1 MPNDNKGAGGP
12 PPLPRSMVE
21 PPPRRGRAI
30 LRLSLLCLLG
40 FTAAGVGGYLWWT
53 QRGEHEAAVSQ
64 LKEQS
69 WRAAECTRELGEV
82 QPKVEA
88 LNRQVASCQTEKDG
102 TVEKHR
108 TVEAMMT
115 SMEANLQATREE
127 LEDLR
132 VQRAEAE
139 KRLAAFKDLTGK
151 FQKMIDAGE
160 IEVKVRNG
168 SMLVAMPAE
177 VLFPS
182 GSAELS
188 DPGKLAVLQVGAIL
202 KQIPG
207 RRFMVMGHTD
217 NLPLKGSSYKDNWQL
232 STARAVT
239 VTQFLVGAGFD
250 PKSLIAAG
258 HGEHD
263 PVAAN
268 KTKAGREKNRR
279 IEILLLPDLDAMPAL
294 PGDGGG
300 AKDAAPKGAAEPQ
313 GT

>member
-1 MPNDNKGAGGP
+1 MANDKNAGGSP
-12 PPLPRSMVE
+12 PPVPRSMVE
-21 PPPRRGRAI
+21 PPPRRGRLI
-30 LRLSLLCLLG
+30 LRLTLLCLLG
-40 FTAAGVGGYLWWT
+40 FAGAAGAGYLWWT
-53 QRGEHEAAVSQ
+53 QRGEHDTALSQ

-69 WRAAECTRELGEV
+69 WRAGECTRELGEL
-82 QPKVEA
+82 QPKVDD
-88 LNRQVASCQTEKDG
+88 LNRQVASCQTEKEG

-108 TVEAMMT
+108 AVETMMT

-160 IEVKVRNG
+160 IEVKFRNG

-182 GSAELS
+182 GSADLS

-207 RRFMVMGHTD
+207 RRFMVVGHTD

-250 PKSLIAAG
+250 PKNLIAAG

-263 PVAAN
+263 PVGSN
-268 KTKAGREKNRR
+268 KSKEGRGKNRR
-279 IEILLLPDLDAMPAL
+279 IEILLLPDIGEL
-294 PGDGGG
+294 PPTPSEEAGAG
-300 AKDAAPKGAAEPQ
+300 AKEPKG
-313 GT
+313 T